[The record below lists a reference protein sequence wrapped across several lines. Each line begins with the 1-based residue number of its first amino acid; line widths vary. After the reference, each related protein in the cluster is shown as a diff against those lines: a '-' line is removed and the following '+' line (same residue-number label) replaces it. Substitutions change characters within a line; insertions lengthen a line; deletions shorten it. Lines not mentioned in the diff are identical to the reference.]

1 MMTRMSRRRK
11 RRRIR
16 RRRLPTKLRRMTM
29 IWTSGKSSKLR
40 SKMTIKKKMATRRSM
55 KIPSCLISFRK
66 NLTNLLLNKT
76 MTRIQNSPVRKRML
90 KMKAITKKRL
100 LEM

>member
-16 RRRLPTKLRRMTM
+16 RRLPTKLRRMTT
-29 IWTSGKSSKLR
+29 IWMSGKSSKLR
-40 SKMTIKKKMATRRSM
+40 SKMTIKKKMAIRRSM
-55 KIPSCLISFRK
+55 KIPSCLISFSK
-66 NLTNLLLNKT
+66 NLTNLSLNKT